1 MSDEDNSFYA
11 KKPKGRHRG
20 KGAHT
25 VKLKRER
32 KSYHGSSRQ
41 RRRKSSFDDDES
53 SAEDS
58 ESDSD
63 VGFKSTRR
71 KVAHIRKSN
80 GRTTNVSG
88 RNGEVRTSTRS
99 VRKVSYVESEESE
112 EVDEGKKKKSQK
124 VQSTSVTLLSCT
136 AVDFNMRCVSYFTYL
151 IFKLEV
157 CVIWRLIYV
166 SLSKVRHI
174 FVQRICHVMIYIVC
188 VMNHR
193 GL

>member
-1 MSDEDNSFYA
+1 MSDVDNSFYA

-41 RRRKSSFDDDES
+41 RRRKSSSNDDES

-71 KVAHIRKSN
+71 KVAHIRKGN

-99 VRKVSYVESEESE
+99 VRKVSYVESEESD

-124 VQSTSVTLLSCT
+124 VVYFCDIT
-136 AVDFNMRCVSYFTYL
+136 FTY
-151 IFKLEV
+151 
-157 CVIWRLIYV
+157 CSRL
-166 SLSKVRHI
+166 
-174 FVQRICHVMIYIVC
+174 
-188 VMNHR
+188 
-193 GL
+193 